1 MDTATADLLRKEIER
16 ERARN
21 APPVD
26 FPDLPP
32 IPRARYTDPAFHEL
46 ERTYIFD
53 RSWLYAGSGWELPEA
68 GDYKSFDNFGRAPIL
83 LLRGKDMKVRAFY
96 NTCQHRGATITREP
110 CGKAGSRLKCQFHSW
125 TYDLE
130 GKLVGIPGPWD
141 FSPDLDKSQHNLKP
155 VRCEMWGEHI
165 FINFDDGA
173 PDLLTFLGP
182 VAVDFE
188 WASGLRPSNR
198 RSRVMAC
205 NWRIAIEAFIEV
217 YHITTIHPG
226 SVADS
231 IDYRGTVSSFFPN
244 GHSRMIVPSTP
255 KHYQAPPEVIPE
267 DWDEGR
273 ALRGEANVS
282 YHIFPNL
289 LTPASQ
295 TGYMLM
301 EFWPLDHNHTE
312 IVTWVVDRDWGEGAP
327 PPEYDQRGA
336 YFDTVLDEDT
346 WNMEHIQ
353 HSLLSPA
360 FAGPKCSYHEKRIYY
375 LEEHVDKALGVERV
389 PEHLRVKPLL
399 SDRIVTTAGAV

>member
-1 MDTATADLLRKEIER
+1 MDLATASLLREHIEV
-16 ERARN
+16 ERSRN
-21 APPVD
+21 APPEG

-32 IPRARYTDPAFHEL
+32 IPAGRYTDPAFHAL
-46 ERTYIFD
+46 EKREIFD
-53 RSWLYAGSGWELPEA
+53 KCWLYAGSGWEIPDA
-68 GDYKSFDNFGRAPIL
+68 GDYKSFENFRRAPVLII
-83 LLRGKDMKVRAFY
+83 RGKDMKVRAFY

-141 FSPDLDKSQHNLKP
+141 FSPDMDRSKHNLKP

-165 FINFDDGA
+165 FINLSPDG
-173 PDLLTFLGP
+173 PDLATYLGP
-182 VAVDFE
+182 VAPDFE
-188 WASGLRPSNR
+188 WASKLRPSNR
-198 RSRVMAC
+198 RARVMAC
-205 NWRIAIEAFIEV
+205 NWKIAIEAFIEV
-217 YHITTIHPG
+217 YHITTIHPETVSG
-226 SVADS
+226 S
-231 IDYRGTVSSFFPN
+231 IDYRGTVSSFFPH
-244 GHSRMIVPSTP
+244 GHSRMIVPNTAAYY
-255 KHYQAPPEVIPE
+255 KAPPEEIPE

-312 IVTWVVDRDWGEGAP
+312 IVTWVVEQDWGEGE
-327 PPEYDQRGA
+327 PPEDYFNRA
-336 YFDTVLDEDT
+336 SYFDVVLDEDT

-353 HSLLSPA
+353 HSLLSPS

-375 LEEHVDKALGVERV
+375 LEQHVDRLLGDLV
-389 PEHLRVKPLL
+389 PEHLRVAPLL
-399 SDRIVTTAGAV
+399 ADRIVTTACAV